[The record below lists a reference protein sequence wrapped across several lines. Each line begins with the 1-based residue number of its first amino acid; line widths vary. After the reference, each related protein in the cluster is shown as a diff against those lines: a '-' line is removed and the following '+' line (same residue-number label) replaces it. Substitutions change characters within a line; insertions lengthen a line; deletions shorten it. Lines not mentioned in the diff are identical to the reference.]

1 MKNKLP
7 QYLNDYFN
15 NYLSMQKNL
24 STYTISSY
32 KDVFNAYFKFCT
44 EEKHIK
50 ITSITLDTFTY
61 ENIMDFI
68 KYLETAKNNCIS
80 TRNHRLQCICSFLRF
95 VYPDEVSRALQFQ
108 KIFDIPPK
116 KDVEKPMEYMTVEV
130 LKLLLQQ
137 PNIETKD
144 GRRDLA
150 ILATL
155 YDTGARVSEL
165 TNLKVRDIRFDLD
178 TTTIRLF
185 GKGRK
190 VRYVPIIGNTADILR
205 TYIHENNLYG
215 EYDKFLFV
223 SKLGKPLTK
232 AGIKYI
238 IEKYRKI
245 AEQKSPVIPKN
256 IYPHMFRHSKAMH
269 LLESSVNFV
278 YIRDFLGHCNV
289 ETTEIYAKIS
299 VEQKRKVLSSAYQDN
314 TPSYEENSW
323 TRDKDL
329 LEYLMKL

>member
-1 MKNKLP
+1 M
-7 QYLNDYFN
+7 
-15 NYLSMQKNL
+15 
-24 STYTISSY
+24 
-32 KDVFNAYFKFCT
+32 
-44 EEKHIK
+44 
-50 ITSITLDTFTY
+50 
-61 ENIMDFI
+61 
-68 KYLETAKNNCIS
+68 
-80 TRNHRLQCICSFLRF
+80 RF

-245 AEQKSPVIPKN
+245 AEQQSPVIPKN

-269 LLESSVNFV
+269 LLESGVNFV

>member
-1 MKNKLP
+1 MKKKLP

-15 NYLSMQKNL
+15 NYLCMQKNL

-61 ENIMDFI
+61 ENIMDFL

-245 AEQKSPVIPKN
+245 AEQQSPVIPKN

-269 LLESSVNFV
+269 LLESGVNFV

>member
-7 QYLNDYFN
+7 QYLNNYFN

-32 KDVFNAYFKFCT
+32 KDVFNAYFQFCT
-44 EEKHIK
+44 KEKNIR
-50 ITSITLDTFTY
+50 ITSITLDTFTF
-61 ENIMDFI
+61 ENIMDFL
-68 KYLETAKNNCIS
+68 KYLETVKSNCIS

-95 VYPDEVSRALQFQ
+95 VYPNEVSRALQFQ
-108 KIFDIPPK
+108 KIFDIPSK
-116 KDVEKPMEYMTVEV
+116 KDIEKPMEYMTVEV
-130 LKLLLQQ
+130 LKIILQQ
-137 PNIETKD
+137 PDIETRD
-144 GRRDLA
+144 GRRDLT

-165 TNLKVRDIRFDLD
+165 TNLKVRDIKFDTN
-178 TTTIRLF
+178 TTTIRLY

-190 VRYVPIIGNTADILR
+190 VRYVPIIGNTADLLKR
-205 TYIHENNLYG
+205 YIQENNLSG
-215 EYDKFLFV
+215 EYDSYLFV

-245 AEQKSPVIPKN
+245 AEQQSSIIPKN

-269 LLESSVNFV
+269 LLESGVNFV

-299 VEQKRKVLSSAYQDN
+299 VEQKRKVLSSAYQEN
-314 TPSYEENSW
+314 TPSCKENSW
-323 TRDKDL
+323 TKDKDL
-329 LEYLMKL
+329 LEYLMQL